1 MKKILF
7 IVVILFTCIMSATN
21 IGNPN
26 ILKTYNEN
34 KEAIKFN
41 QIKQQMRLEKL
52 HKMID
57 TIEFQ
62 SEIKIPNYVDINY
75 IEYMY
80 NKTIEFQL
88 PIRTVFRLVSKESKF
103 IDTIISPVGAKGF
116 FQLMPETEDAY
127 SIILNIDT
135 LNLDYNQ
142 KNIYIGL
149 TMLKDLHDYWRT
161 KGYTDKYS
169 WKLTLACYNAGIKN
183 VIKFRGVPP
192 IQETIN
198 YIDYILRRHSNSK
211 FYTNI
216 KKNENKIKIGT

>member
-1 MKKILF
+1 
-7 IVVILFTCIMSATN
+7 MSATN

-26 ILKTYNEN
+26 MMRTHGSDNERV
-34 KEAIKFN
+34 KLN
-41 QIKQQMRLEKL
+41 QIKQQKRLEKI

-62 SEIKIPNYVDINY
+62 AEIKIPNYVDTND
-75 IEYMY
+75 IEFIYD
-80 NKTIEFQL
+80 KTMEFQL
-88 PIRTVFRLVSKESKF
+88 PIRTIFRLVFNESKF
-103 IDTIISPVGAKGF
+103 IDTIVSPVGAKGF

-127 SIILNIDT
+127 SLMLNIDT
-135 LNLDYNQ
+135 FNFTYNQ

-149 TMLKDLHDYWRT
+149 TMVKDLYDYWRG
-161 KGYTDKYS
+161 KGCTDKYS
-169 WKLTLACYNAGIKN
+169 WKLTLASYNAGIKK
-183 VIKFRGVPP
+183 VFKFRGIPP

-216 KKNENKIKIGT
+216 KKNENKTKIGT